1 MANYLEYTIRAV
13 NGKMVAK
20 VLINED
26 KEEVLVVPT
35 TLGYPTKLIRGKKAL
50 LGEIVT
56 EMNRKHS
63 PFAKNQY
70 RIGQC
75 AYEGKHEGRY
85 FRVYPIVKIAEDGS
99 VELEGHAEITRYES
113 SGTDK
118 SQELITIKNYGR
130 EEPDGDIND
139 LSEVT
144 FEYSLPAMARKLVST
159 IMDIACDID
168 KPTKIQKIS
177 R

>member
-20 VLINED
+20 ALINED

-35 TLGYPTKLIRGKKAL
+35 TIGYPTKLIKGKKAL
-50 LGEIVT
+50 LAEIVT

-63 PFAKNQY
+63 PFTKNQY
-70 RIGQC
+70 RIGPC
-75 AYEGKHEGRY
+75 AYESKNEGRY
-85 FRVYPIVKIAEDGS
+85 YRVYPIVKIAEDGS
-99 VELEGHAEITRYES
+99 AEIEGQVTRYDS
-113 SGTDK
+113 TDC
-118 SQELITIKNYGR
+118 QELITIKNYCGR

-159 IMDIACDID
+159 MMDIACDID
-168 KPTKIQKIS
+168 RATKIQKINC
-177 R
+177 